1 MHLALQFYKNA
12 NSQVLWW
19 INAVRYFFS
28 VFVLLVFVSGQAIAA
43 PLDAVSVRDLAPFAL
58 SHP

>member
-1 MHLALQFYKNA
+1 MVDKRGY
-12 NSQVLWW
+12 V
-19 INAVRYFFS
+19 FFS

-43 PLDAVSVRDLAPFAL
+43 PLDAVSVRDLSPFAL